1 MASLFTKVSLYLQNN
16 SSTWNDQKNNI
27 ILQNDNDGK
36 GDYIAKWNLSIP
48 QPTQAQLDA
57 LDAQGN
63 IVETNQ
69 VAALAQE
76 QINRESAL
84 NKLKALGLT
93 DAEITALIG

>member
-1 MASLFTKVSLYLQNN
+1 MANLDTKIKLYAN
-16 SSTWNDQKNNI
+16 TTVDFRKDV
-27 ILQNDNDGK
+27 ILQDDSDGK
-36 GDYIAKWNLSIP
+36 GPYIKQWNLSIP

-63 IVETNQ
+63 IVEANQ

-76 QINRESAL
+76 KINKQSAL

>member
-1 MASLFTKVSLYLQNN
+1 MAQLSTKIKIYANQEINFLKDV
-16 SSTWNDQKNNI
+16 
-27 ILQNDNDGK
+27 ILQDDSDGK
-36 GDYIAKWNLSIP
+36 GVYIKQWNLSIP

-63 IVETNQ
+63 IVEANQ

-76 QINRESAL
+76 QANKQSAL
-84 NKLKALGLT
+84 NKLKTLGLT